1 MFSGMRGVLL
11 TVLPVLLTACH
22 TGYDPSWQRT
32 VSPSGR
38 PAFVLEC
45 SRTAWCIELAG
56 DLCPRGYTVLQ
67 AGSEHDY
74 DPQAQVRQN
83 VGAAMAKAWPA
94 YMGHEVRFAAI
105 ECATPQT
112 ASSAPPKIT
121 VTKNAPAPA
130 ERKRVP
136 IDPGLED

>member
-1 MFSGMRGVLL
+1 MLSLL
-11 TVLPVLLTACH
+11 FGACH
-22 TGYDPSWQRT
+22 TGYDPSWEHT

-38 PAFVLEC
+38 PAFILEC

-83 VGAAMAKAWPA
+83 VGASIAKTWPA
-94 YMGHEVRFAAI
+94 YMGHDVRYASI
-105 ECATPQT
+105 ECAGQDSP
-112 ASSAPPKIT
+112 SPPPKVT
-121 VTKNAPAPA
+121 VTRNAPAEPA
-130 ERKRVP
+130 RRPVAT
-136 IDPGLED
+136 DAGF